1 MHMILRNIWARNWVP
16 TLYQGQSILSRNFQ
30 MCVILKGLCIWAS
43 YLYMPRNFNMTG
55 TGLELARC
63 YQYLAASSP
72 ELVHYGWWVTHYLML
87 CQSISIVHCSNNECI
102 FWAGCWCRP
111 SDTAIGGSR
120 SGAGPMLSA
129 SVWFLS
135 GSGMLWCV
143 DGKYL

>member
-16 TLYQGQSILSRNFQ
+16 TLYQGQSILSRNFK

-72 ELVHYGWWVTHYLML
+72 ELVQMGDGSPITSCSANLFLLYTVVTMNAFFGPVAGV
-87 CQSISIVHCSNNECI
+87 VHRI
-102 FWAGCWCRP
+102 P
-111 SDTAIGGSR
+111 
-120 SGAGPMLSA
+120 P
-129 SVWFLS
+129 
-135 GSGMLWCV
+135 
-143 DGKYL
+143 